1 MRQCQVDGTTCAT
14 TGTYSTVVMSSDAA
28 LESWISHS
36 SGVLTIAPTSG
47 SLQASNTWDV
57 KVTWTPDYGQAAV
70 TYTALQITV
79 TCEITSFTISNTPAN
94 QAYNIFD

>member
-1 MRQCQVDGTTCAT
+1 
-14 TGTYSTVVMSSDAA
+14 MSSDAA